1 MIQNWLSSC
10 RVTQIGLA
18 VAIGIYINL
27 QAVNNTR
34 AVCLKNKLKIGFNKL
49 TIKSEQCC
57 CNAYFMARFCVRAV
71 KSTPAGTAVVGPT
84 IPAKAQ
90 AQVLVQ
96 ASASSVTAGP
106 QVQGIEGPPM
116 TPLGTPLASTTVA
129 EASASQKT
137 VGPAA
142 TATQGDI
149 AAPASSI
156 ANDDLQSGNAVNA
169 AATAETGAETV
180 SHHS

>member
-1 MIQNWLSSC
+1 
-10 RVTQIGLA
+10 
-18 VAIGIYINL
+18 
-27 QAVNNTR
+27 
-34 AVCLKNKLKIGFNKL
+34 
-49 TIKSEQCC
+49 
-57 CNAYFMARFCVRAV
+57 
-71 KSTPAGTAVVGPT
+71 
-84 IPAKAQ
+84 
-90 AQVLVQ
+90 
-96 ASASSVTAGP
+96 
-106 QVQGIEGPPM
+106 M

-142 TATQGDI
+142 TATQGPI

-156 ANDDLQSGNAVNA
+156 ANDDDLQSGNAVNA

>member
-1 MIQNWLSSC
+1 MAC
-10 RVTQIGLA
+10 TDDTELA
-18 VAIGIYINL
+18 VELPSDPNRSPCRTSVHQL

-84 IPAKAQ
+84 IPAKARG
-90 AQVLVQ
+90 QVLVQ
-96 ASASSVTAGP
+96 ASSSSVDTGP
-106 QVQGIEGPPM
+106 QVQGIEGPP
-116 TPLGTPLASTTVA
+116 TPPLASTAVA
-129 EASASQKT
+129 EANARLNASQKT
-137 VGPAA
+137 VGSAA
-142 TATQGDI
+142 TATQGPI

-156 ANDDLQSGNAVNA
+156 QHCQRRPSK
-169 AATAETGAETV
+169 
-180 SHHS
+180 